1 MAATS
6 AANIA
11 EALVII
17 PPGSIERQAHDAGR
31 PSSFPWLLVFLITG
45 AVVPPGHPVRAGLDR
60 AAQVM
65 SANPGRP
72 RR

>member
-17 PPGSIERQAHDAGR
+17 PAGFHQVGSPADQ
-31 PSSFPWLLVFLITG
+31 
-45 AVVPPGHPVRAGLDR
+45 
-60 AAQVM
+60 
-65 SANPGRP
+65 
-72 RR
+72 

>member
-17 PPGSIERQAHDAGR
+17 PAG
-31 PSSFPWLLVFLITG
+31 FHQV
-45 AVVPPGHPVRAGLDR
+45 GLPADR
-60 AAQVM
+60 
-65 SANPGRP
+65 
-72 RR
+72 

>member
-17 PPGSIERQAHDAGR
+17 PPGSIRWARR
-31 PSSFPWLLVFLITG
+31 PTC
-45 AVVPPGHPVRAGLDR
+45 
-60 AAQVM
+60 
-65 SANPGRP
+65 
-72 RR
+72 

>member
-17 PPGSIERQAHDAGR
+17 PAGSIGWARR
-31 PSSFPWLLVFLITG
+31 PAS
-45 AVVPPGHPVRAGLDR
+45 
-60 AAQVM
+60 
-65 SANPGRP
+65 
-72 RR
+72 